1 MKSSIRSGLLC
12 SYILSLYVSN
22 DAIVHTMDIDA
33 SNFVS
38 RRHQPKGSD
47 QASSPDP
54 KGSRADMLFITL
66 AHGLILHLSPFGAIG
81 LQETEQLF
89 SKGRSNITLFETG
102 SFVHFFVDIL
112 R

>member
-54 KGSRADMLFITL
+54 KGPRADMLFITL
-66 AHGLILHLSPFGAIG
+66 AYGLIFNLSPFDAIG
-81 LQETEQLF
+81 LQETGHLF
-89 SKGRSNITLFETG
+89 SKDHSNKVMFETG

>member
-1 MKSSIRSGLLC
+1 MG
-12 SYILSLYVSN
+12 
-22 DAIVHTMDIDA
+22 IDA

-38 RRHQPKGSD
+38 RHHQPKGSD
-47 QASSPDP
+47 RASSPDP

-66 AHGLILHLSPFGAIG
+66 AHGLILHLSPFDAIR
-81 LQETEQLF
+81 LQETGQLF
-89 SKGRSNITLFETG
+89 SKGHPNKVMFETG

>member
-33 SNFVS
+33 SNCVS
-38 RRHQPKGSD
+38 CHYQPKGSD
-47 QASSPDP
+47 QASYPDP
-54 KGSRADMLFITL
+54 FGSRADMLFIAL
-66 AHGLILHLSPFGAIG
+66 AHGLILHLSPFDVIE
-81 LQETEQLF
+81 LQETGQLF
-89 SKGRSNITLFETG
+89 SKGHSNKVMFETG